1 MHRKV
6 CALVVLF
13 FATVFSAFSQ
23 DSEWYWEQPIS
34 KIDYT
39 GLKNVKKSELQGIS
53 SSFIGQPFTTDT
65 YNELLDRLYSLD
77 FFEDITPYAKHDGGK
92 DNKVLLVFEVVE
104 RPVIAEINFVGNRKI
119 RNGELREQVKNKSSD
134 IYVEAKILL
143 DERLI
148 RNYYLQKGYTASYI
162 THSIE
167 ETADGIVIN
176 FEISE
181 GNNSVIRE
189 INFSGNSIVS
199 SRTLK
204 NKISLKEVSLFRDGA
219 YQPSTLEQDKQ
230 TIIKYYNEK
239 GYADANI
246 LDVKI
251 ETSLNEEKQR
261 DEMTILF
268 VIQEGAQYTYSGLR
282 VKGNEVFTE
291 EELSKNRKLKVGA
304 VYNATKFQEDLQ
316 SLTNVYYEN
325 GYMTNEF
332 YPVPVKDVDR
342 HEISYDLT
350 IVEHSRSHIE
360 NISVKGNGKTKEYVI
375 TREIPI
381 TPGDTFS
388 NDKIINGLRNLMNL
402 RYFSN
407 IVPEVEQGTEENL
420 VDLVFSVEE
429 QSTSSVQ
436 FGVVFTGAIDPG
448 TIPVSLYLK
457 LENSNLFGEGK
468 TLSLGTQLSNSAQ
481 EFDLSY
487 TQSWIGNLP
496 ISFNTTLS
504 LNHALN
510 TSYVNFWSPNLELVQ
525 NKYTMNYHDWG
536 IGVSTGLARRW
547 TPDYA
552 IITLSGGLSTSLSRN
567 IFDENIFVPVNTG
580 VSLYANRWGV
590 SNSLYGNIS
599 IDNRDINYDPTKGW
613 FLSQRVAWY
622 GLLPGFEKEFFARTD
637 TKLEGY
643 LKLIDIPVSESW
655 SFKLILANY
664 TGISTVIP
672 RSEISEG
679 NNVYIDGMLNG
690 RGWTEAY
697 REGRGQFMLSNK
709 CELRFPLVPGVLGLD
724 GFWDAAAVKPKLKD
738 VSDLKIEDFYF
749 SYGPGIRFLIPQL
762 PLHLMFA
769 WRYRIVDGKP
779 KFADEPFQFVLSFNI
794 VNY

>member
-1 MHRKV
+1 M
-6 CALVVLF
+6 
-13 FATVFSAFSQ
+13 
-23 DSEWYWEQPIS
+23 
-34 KIDYT
+34 
-39 GLKNVKKSELQGIS
+39 
-53 SSFIGQPFTTDT
+53 
-65 YNELLDRLYSLD
+65 
-77 FFEDITPYAKHDGGK
+77 
-92 DNKVLLVFEVVE
+92 
-104 RPVIAEINFVGNRKI
+104 
-119 RNGELREQVKNKSSD
+119 
-134 IYVEAKILL
+134 
-143 DERLI
+143 
-148 RNYYLQKGYTASYI
+148 
-162 THSIE
+162 
-167 ETADGIVIN
+167 
-176 FEISE
+176 
-181 GNNSVIRE
+181 
-189 INFSGNSIVS
+189 
-199 SRTLK
+199 
-204 NKISLKEVSLFRDGA
+204 
-219 YQPSTLEQDKQ
+219 
-230 TIIKYYNEK
+230 
-239 GYADANI
+239 
-246 LDVKI
+246 
-251 ETSLNEEKQR
+251 
-261 DEMTILF
+261 
-268 VIQEGAQYTYSGLR
+268 
-282 VKGNEVFTE
+282 
-291 EELSKNRKLKVGA
+291 
-304 VYNATKFQEDLQ
+304 
-316 SLTNVYYEN
+316 
-325 GYMTNEF
+325 
-332 YPVPVKDVDR
+332 
-342 HEISYDLT
+342 
-350 IVEHSRSHIE
+350 
-360 NISVKGNGKTKEYVI
+360 
-375 TREIPI
+375 
-381 TPGDTFS
+381 
-388 NDKIINGLRNLMNL
+388 
-402 RYFSN
+402 
-407 IVPEVEQGTEENL
+407 
-420 VDLVFSVEE
+420 
-429 QSTSSVQ
+429 
-436 FGVVFTGAIDPG
+436 
-448 TIPVSLYLK
+448 
-457 LENSNLFGEGK
+457 
-468 TLSLGTQLSNSAQ
+468 
-481 EFDLSY
+481 SY